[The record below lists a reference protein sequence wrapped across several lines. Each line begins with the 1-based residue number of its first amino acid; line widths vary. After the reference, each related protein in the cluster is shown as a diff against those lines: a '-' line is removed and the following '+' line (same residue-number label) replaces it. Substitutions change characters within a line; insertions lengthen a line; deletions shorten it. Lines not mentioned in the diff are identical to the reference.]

1 MHACRSGTTASPSAT
16 LPVVTSFPERL
27 VLLAAVGLLC
37 AVTAIAVVERS
48 TRASTPLGLATAV
61 APGGWNTAFA
71 ASRGP
76 AGDAQ
81 RTSCGQVLTARSLGV
96 THPVL
101 PCGARIVLRYG
112 STQVLTQ
119 VIDDKLTDPSHQLEV
134 TEKLAQILGLHGTQ
148 QIEWRFATD
157 AGGATG

>member
-81 RTSCGQVLTARSLGV
+81 RTSCGQVLT
-96 THPVL
+96 
-101 PCGARIVLRYG
+101 
-112 STQVLTQ
+112 Q